1 MLNKVKVRI
10 LPDGRMDSANTA
22 RYIDCSQKTLA
33 NLRSAGTGPPYIKRG
48 RIFYYRA
55 DVDAWLRA
63 ARVTST
69 ASLQAKAQAS
79 VGFDDDIPRWE

>member
-1 MLNKVKVRI
+1 MLKKVKVRI

-22 RYIDCSQKTLA
+22 RYLDCSQKSLA
-33 NLRSAGTGPPYIKRG
+33 NRRSAGTGPPFVKRG
-48 RIFYYRA
+48 RIFYYKE

-69 ASLQAKAQAS
+69 ASLQAKAHAP